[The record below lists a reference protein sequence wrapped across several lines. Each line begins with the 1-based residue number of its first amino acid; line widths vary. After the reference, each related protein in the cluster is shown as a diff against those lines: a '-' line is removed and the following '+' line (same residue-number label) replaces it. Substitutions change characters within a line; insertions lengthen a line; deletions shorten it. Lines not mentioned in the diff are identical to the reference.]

1 MTFFGLKSGQDLENR
16 AAHPHQEF
24 SGVPPPQEKLLAPR
38 GGYQNCRLMLTVKKF
53 HGISNLTISGNFHR
67 LLAAEETPKWK
78 NQFRIVKNTLFR
90 HSKTLQLVYI

>member
-24 SGVPPPQEKLLAPR
+24 SGVPPPPQGKVSCIQ
-38 GGYQNCRLMLTVKKF
+38 GGYQNCRLMLTDKKF

-78 NQFRIVKNTLFR
+78 NQFPYRQK
-90 HSKTLQLVYI
+90 HSL